1 MVNMM
6 IYIRKMVFL
15 FLVLAAPGGCYAV
28 VNCGTS
34 SSFPPLDEVVNL
46 GGGKITV
53 LEDIPV
59 GSIVYQVIYNA
70 SRHAGVYCNAD
81 SNDELKR
88 TKVNSTLTYENPPLP
103 LSPWHPAEGLVYET
117 GIPGLGVTIGYTD
130 KNPAP
135 KYSVFDFSSAGT
147 SNLHL
152 GLKQILYLMIIKTG
166 PISPGTINATNLPR
180 FIVRTDPTPG
190 VTMSPFIVNRLSF
203 TGQLNVTAPTCKTPD
218 VTVNLGTHEISQKF
232 KGKGSYT
239 DWVSANI
246 PFECPDIFFTGYYPA
261 NNTSL
266 AITGGGTLPAGTPT
280 NNQLTL
286 TLQPLNEVIDAA
298 NGIMSVDKAE
308 GAATGVGIQ
317 LGIPAG
323 FTEYGLPSG
332 GNVDFSKPVIWN
344 MPLNRYP
351 RYWPLRARYI
361 QTADK
366 VTPGPANGKVVF
378 TINYK

>member
-6 IYIRKMVFL
+6 IYIRKMFFL

-34 SSFPPLDEVVNL
+34 SSYPPLDEVVNL

-59 GSIVYQVIYNA
+59 GTIVYQVRYYS
-70 SRHAGVYCNAD
+70 SRFAGVYCKAD
-81 SNDELKR
+81 SIDELR
-88 TKVNSTLTYENPPLP
+88 RIKVNSTLTYENTPLP
-103 LSPWHPAEGLVYET
+103 LSPWHPAKGLVYET
-117 GIPGLGVTIGYTD
+117 GVPGLGVAIGYTD

-135 KYSVFDFSSAGT
+135 SYGVYDFSSVGT
-147 SNLHL
+147 NNMHL

-166 PISPGTINATNLPR
+166 PVSPGTINATSLPR
-180 FIVRTDPTPG
+180 FIVRTEPTPG

-246 PFECPDIFFTGYYPA
+246 PFECPLYFYGYYPD

-280 NNQLTL
+280 RNQLTL
-286 TLQPLNEVIDAA
+286 TLEPLNEVIDAA
-298 NGIMSVDKAE
+298 NGIMAVDKTE

-317 LGIPAG
+317 LNTPNNGWEDLPA
-323 FTEYGLPSG
+323 E
-332 GNVDFSKPVIWN
+332 GNVDFNKPLLWSLINSRPVF
-344 MPLNRYP
+344 
-351 RYWPLRARYI
+351 WPLRARYI